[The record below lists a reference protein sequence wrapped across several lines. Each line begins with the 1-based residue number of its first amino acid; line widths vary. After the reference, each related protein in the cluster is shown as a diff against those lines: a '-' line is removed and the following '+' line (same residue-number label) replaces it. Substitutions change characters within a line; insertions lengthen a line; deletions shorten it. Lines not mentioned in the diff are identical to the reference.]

1 MHNLANNA
9 MNDTTKDPGAAAPT
23 LSWLGLATIWFGG
36 MISIPS
42 LLIGSTLIAGLGFWD
57 TLLAAAIGCAVV
69 GAYMS
74 LSSIAAVEQRR
85 DTVALAASAFGNS
98 GARIVVGLALGISL
112 LGWFGVQSALAG
124 ASAARILQLSLGWQ
138 VSTPLVSV
146 LLGLFM
152 MLSAAFGFQWLKW
165 LNYLAVPCK
174 VALVGF
180 AVYMALQASSF
191 EQVANYRPAPGAR
204 LDMTTGI
211 GIAIGFFA
219 VGGVI
224 APDYARH
231 AKNRRAAVLGSVL
244 GLMPAALGLAACG
257 AMLAIFQHT
266 YDIVDIYARLG
277 MPLLALSVLILATWT
292 TNVMNAYSSGLAI
305 NQVLHW
311 PDSRRRL
318 ATLLAGTAGALL
330 AGAGILDNFMG
341 FLMLLTVTIPPIAG
355 VLVGDYWLARS
366 FTRDGHRAFRW
377 QGLFAWGCGVAV
389 MLLLSHPLKNVLG
402 IVVAALAYWAATA
415 MLPDSS
421 ATARS
426 PAPPP

>member
-1 MHNLANNA
+1 M
-9 MNDTTKDPGAAAPT
+9 TPSSPS

-69 GAYMS
+69 ATYMS
-74 LSSIAAVEQRR
+74 LESIAAVEQRR
-85 DTVALAASAFGNS
+85 DTVALAASAFGAK

-124 ASAARILQLSLGWQ
+124 ASAARILQMSLGW
-138 VSTPLVSV
+138 SV
-146 LLGLFM
+146 APQLASVVLGLFM
-152 MLSAAFGFQWLKW
+152 MLTAVFGFKSLKW

-174 VALVGF
+174 IALVGF
-180 AVYMALQASSF
+180 AVYMALKANSF
-191 EQVANYRPAPGAR
+191 SEVSAYRPAPGAR
-204 LDMTTGI
+204 MDMLTAI
-211 GIAIGFFA
+211 GISIGFFA

-224 APDYARH
+224 SPDYARH
-231 AKNRRAAVLGSVL
+231 AKDRRAAVLGSLL

-305 NQVLHW
+305 TQVLGW

-318 ATLLAGTAGALL
+318 ATVLAGSAGALL
-330 AGAGILDNFMG
+330 AGAGILENFMG
-341 FLMLLTVTIPPIAG
+341 FLMVLTVTIPPIAG

-366 FTRDGHRAFRW
+366 FRADRQRAFRW
-377 QGLFAWGCGVAV
+377 QGVLAWACGVAV
-389 MLLLSHPLKNVLG
+389 MLLANHPLKNVLG
-402 IVVAALAYWAATA
+402 IVVAALAYWAFAA
-415 MLPDSS
+415 WSGRRAL
-421 ATARS
+421 ALEV
-426 PAPPP
+426 